1 MYELTKSLLFRLEP
15 ERAHAIG
22 LQFMRLLGDQRLD
35 LPSLRVKT
43 SFGELPNPIGL
54 AAGFDK
60 DAKHLS
66 VLEKLG
72 FGYIVAGTVTKPP
85 WPGHPKPRIA
95 RNPKE
100 KTMMNSMGF
109 PNDGV
114 EAFIRRIQHQELS
127 IPLVGSISGQIIR
140 DIIDCYEK
148 LQPYVAAV
156 ELNLSSPN
164 TAKLRDLREPDAFRE
179 IATEMAALKR
189 KPTYLKI
196 PPYIDEAQFAGILN
210 LVKLWGKLGFEGVTA
225 CNAIPMSDERLAVG
239 AGGFSGPPLLPGTIQ
254 TMRALR
260 KTVPP
265 SFEINAVGGISK
277 AEDARRLLAEGAT
290 TLQIYTA
297 LIFEGPWL
305 IREILKELSTNPQQ
319 QHSPTNRTNSVP
331 SLYSTS

>member
-1 MYELTKSLLFRLEP
+1 MASMYGLTKSLLFRLEP
-15 ERAHAIG
+15 ERAHGIG
-22 LQFMRLLGDQRLD
+22 LQFMRLLKDQRLD
-35 LPSLRVKT
+35 LPPLRVKT

-54 AAGFDK
+54 AAGYDK

-100 KTMMNSMGF
+100 KTLMNSMGF

-114 EAFIRRIQHQELS
+114 EAFVRRIQNLELS
-127 IPLVGSISGQIIR
+127 IPLVASISGQIIP

-148 LQPYVAAV
+148 LQPHVAAV

-164 TAKLRDLREPDAFRE
+164 TAKLRDLRELEPFKE
-179 IATEMAALKR
+179 IATEMAARKR

-196 PPYIDEAQFAGILN
+196 PPYIDEVQFAGILN
-210 LVKLWGKLGFEGVTA
+210 LVKLWSKLGFEGVTA
-225 CNAIPMSDERLAVG
+225 CNAIPKNDQRLAVG
-239 AGGFSGPPLLPGTIQ
+239 VGGFSGPPLLPGTIQ
-254 TMRALR
+254 TVKALR
-260 KTVPP
+260 RIVPP
-265 SFEINAVGGISK
+265 NFEINAVGGISK
-277 AEDARRLLAEGAT
+277 AEDARRVLAEGAT

-305 IREILKELSTNPQQ
+305 IREMLKELSNPR
-319 QHSPTNRTNSVP
+319 HSRNNGTDLASSSYSV
-331 SLYSTS
+331 S